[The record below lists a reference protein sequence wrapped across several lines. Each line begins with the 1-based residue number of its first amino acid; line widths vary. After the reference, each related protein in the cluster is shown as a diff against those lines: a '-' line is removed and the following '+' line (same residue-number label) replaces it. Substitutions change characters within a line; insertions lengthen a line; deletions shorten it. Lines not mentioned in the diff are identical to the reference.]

1 MRPLDVRPKDLR
13 LWSIVPRRALLDERI
28 NKSRAFLV
36 LACVCSYTNRDDVTF
51 VSQERLAKDLGVS
64 RAAISRQMKIL
75 RETGYLEFASK
86 QFKNQT
92 TQSVRVVMKNAHI
105 SNLSGAEQIKLREEM
120 EQAAKEAGTEL
131 IDVTPEVTGPRRK
144 VVTPEV
150 TSEPRPVTPEVTRV
164 VTSNVTHNENIN
176 VVQKPFNDLVKV
188 YCNHF
193 LNASNV
199 LGQARRISTR
209 EQQLMS
215 TWISH
220 GLLEAEWKV
229 LLNDQVK
236 RCQSQRKDWPQSL
249 AWFAEPVKSSL
260 RRVPNATARS
270 ALNAVKNRSQK
281 LK

>member
-1 MRPLDVRPKDLR
+1 MRPPDVRPKDLR
-13 LWSIVPRRALLDERI
+13 QWAIVPRRALLDERI

-51 VSQERLAKDLGVS
+51 VSQARLAKDLGVS

-75 RETGYLEFASK
+75 RETGYLEFAAK

-92 TQSVRVVMKNAHI
+92 TQSVRVIVPNAHV
-105 SNLSGAEQIKLREEM
+105 SNMSGAEQIKLQEEM

-131 IDVTPEVTGPRRK
+131 IDVTSEVTGPRGK
-144 VVTPEV
+144 AV
-150 TSEPRPVTPEVTRV
+150 TSEVTTKRKPVTPDVTRV
-164 VTSNVTHNENIN
+164 VTPEVTHNENIN
-176 VVQKPFNDLVKV
+176 VVKKPFNDLVKV

-193 LNASNV
+193 LKASNV
-199 LGQARRISTR
+199 LGQARRISER
-209 EQQLMS
+209 EQQMMS

-270 ALNAVKNRSQK
+270 ALSAVKNRSER

>member
-1 MRPLDVRPKDLR
+1 MRPPDVRPKDLR
-13 LWSIVPRRALLDERI
+13 LWAIVPRRALLDERI

-51 VSQERLAKDLGVS
+51 VSQARLAKDLGVS

-75 RETGYLEFASK
+75 RETGYLEFAAK

-92 TQSVRVVMKNAHI
+92 TQSVRVIMPGAHV
-105 SNLSGAEQIKLREEM
+105 SNMSGAEQIKLQEEM

-131 IDVTPEVTGPRRK
+131 VDVTSEVTGPRGK
-144 VVTPEV
+144 AV
-150 TSEPRPVTPEVTRV
+150 TSEVTTKRKPVTPKVTRV
-164 VTSNVTHNENIN
+164 VTPEVTHNENIN
-176 VVQKPFNDLVKV
+176 VVKKPFNDLVKV

-193 LNASNV
+193 LSASNV
-199 LGQARRISTR
+199 LGQARRISER
-209 EQQLMS
+209 EQQMMS

-270 ALNAVKNRSQK
+270 ALSAVKNRSER
-281 LK
+281 LR